1 MINFIKKLIG
11 VFLLVLI
18 QFTLLDYISLA
29 YYVDLLLIALFFWSL
44 SKNPKQV
51 YFLAFFGGMF
61 YDLFSAYP
69 LGSKTFLYLAFCFV
83 LILIRQNFLRNFK
96 LKSSFFLILL
106 SFSFFELVKTIFFMT
121 LAIPLT
127 FNFLILERCLI
138 NSLLAFFPVLI
149 TRKKFL
155 KEEMR

>member
-18 QFTLLDYISLA
+18 QFTLLDYIFLTP
-29 YYVDLLLIALFFWSL
+29 YVDLLLIALFFWSL
-44 SKNPKQV
+44 TKNPKQV
-51 YFLAFFGGMF
+51 YFLAFLGGMF

-69 LGSKTFLYLAFCFV
+69 LGSKTFLYLSFSFV

-96 LKSSFFLILL
+96 LKSYLFLILL
-106 SFSFFELVKTIFFMT
+106 SFSFFELTKTIFFIT
-121 LAIPLT
+121 LDIPLA

-138 NSLLAFFPVLI
+138 NSLLAFFLVLAMQ
-149 TRKKFL
+149 KKV
-155 KEEMR
+155 